1 MHSML
6 RAIYLIIFIF
16 IAGCSNP
23 SKNIEIKSELS
34 PETSD
39 PFALSSEEKNW
50 LVSHPNIKLAPDPDY
65 IPIEYFDENG
75 NYKGI
80 AADYLALIEEKLG
93 IKFDIVRLKNWK
105 EIIAQTK
112 AGKVD
117 MWGAART
124 TPQRLRYM
132 MFTKSYIQIPAGI
145 FVSKE
150 VQGSI
155 KVSQLDGEKVSIP
168 SGYATQ
174 DYIENHHP
182 NIKLDLVPNSSAA
195 LQRVSSGKSKAFIGN
210 VVLASYYIQ
219 QEGIKN
225 LRIASKPGINYEWGF
240 ATRKDWPILN
250 RILEKT
256 IDAIEEDE
264 K

>member
-1 MHSML
+1 MQSML

-16 IAGCSNP
+16 IAGCGNP
-23 SKNIEIKSELS
+23 SKNVEPELS
-34 PETSD
+34 SKNTD
-39 PFALSSEEKNW
+39 PFALSSEEKTW

-80 AADYLALIEEKLG
+80 AADYLALIQEKLG
-93 IKFDIVRLKNWK
+93 IKFNIVRLKDWE

-124 TPQRLRYM
+124 TPQRLNYM
-132 MFTKSYIQIPAGI
+132 MFTKSYIKIPAGI
-145 FVSKE
+145 FVTKE

-174 DYIENHHP
+174 DYIENNYP

-225 LRIASKPGINYEWGF
+225 LRIASQPGINYEWGF

-256 IDAIEEDE
+256 IDSIKADEEG
-264 K
+264 

>member
-1 MHSML
+1 MPSVL
-6 RAIYLIIFIF
+6 RVIYLIIFIF
-16 IAGCSNP
+16 IAGCVSP
-23 SKNIEIKSELS
+23 LKNIEPEISSENT
-34 PETSD
+34 E
-39 PFALSSEEKNW
+39 PFALNSEEKTW
-50 LVSHPNIKLAPDPDY
+50 LVSHPNIKIAPDPDF

-75 NYKGI
+75 DYKGI
-80 AADYLALIEEKLG
+80 AADYLVLIEERLG
-93 IKFDIVRLKNWK
+93 IKFNIVRLKNWK
-105 EIIAQTK
+105 EIIDQTK

-124 TPQRLRYM
+124 TPQRLHYM
-132 MFTKSYIQIPAGI
+132 LFTKSYIQIPAGI
-145 FVSKE
+145 FVTKE

-168 SGYATQ
+168 FGYATQ

-182 NIKLDLVPNSSAA
+182 NIKLDLVPNSSTA

-225 LRIASKPGINYEWGF
+225 LRIASQPGINYNWGF

-256 IDAIEEDE
+256 INSIKAEEE
-264 K
+264 R